1 MRRLLHVQQ
10 IRHTQQLHHVQ
21 QVHQDFRAVTQS
33 EALVF
38 ALNAVELILLL
49 V

>member
-21 QVHQDFRAVTQS
+21 QVHQDFRAVTQYA
-33 EALVF
+33 ALVF